1 MQHKNTSK
9 LTTELPAKI
18 TTFTESVDRLDTDKF
33 RAVTT
38 APNEPALY
46 FSEQEKL
53 VSGKGAIQRLKGTAS
68 LAASAL
74 LAGSLLLSACGDE
87 GDDCIVTTP
96 PTNSAANVVLP
107 PIVGATPS
115 SGSGATNFTG
125 SPQAT
130 PAPTQ
135 PGSSQFTSGQ
145 STSANQTYCRS
156 RRSGGFYWY
165 SGTRYYGSSG
175 S

>member
-1 MQHKNTSK
+1 MQPKNSSK
-9 LTTELPAKI
+9 LTKELPAKI
-18 TTFTESVDRLDTDKF
+18 NILTESVDRLDTDKF

-38 APNEPALY
+38 APNEPALH

-53 VSGKGAIQRLKGTAS
+53 ASGKGTILRLKGTIS

-74 LAGSLLLSACGDE
+74 LAGSLLLSACGDQ
-87 GDDCIVTTP
+87 GDQSDDCIVTTP

-107 PIVGATPS
+107 PIVG
-115 SGSGATNFTG
+115 
-125 SPQAT
+125 AT

-156 RRSGGFYWY
+156 RRTGGFYWY